1 MSHTK
6 HNITEA
12 YCLHFTASLTME
24 SQIVNFLVLFAVL
37 VAVKGFVIINSG
49 YADNP
54 VHDEADLYFKDW
66 QNLGNEFERAEWLKN
81 PDMSLYDVRSNE
93 TGAFNGSA
101 FGNWN
106 RFGYS
111 LWKVVGNNASVSAYT
126 IEKFN
131 VTSDNITLIVPTYY
145 NVQLTGGKKMAQW
158 TKKINSKVLLMNAT
172 LITLSSTDGSGMGQ
186 LEFKS
191 SESGKF
197 SENETLHT
205 TQKDSGGSITWHV
218 QRNGVINSYDKY
230 TNFIIFE
237 EGESENGH
245 STEKAVPS
253 YKALSA
259 LDGLLEEIL
268 QWSELPSNWSAKVTG
283 YIMGTEKVKRLKTSS
298 EAHYDLPSQS
308 FALSRNSS
316 GYIWNNVHSL
326 SMEMPENF
334 NKILADFLEFLF

>member
-1 MSHTK
+1 MSPRKQTT
-6 HNITEA
+6 IETPV
-12 YCLHFTASLTME
+12 YSTAAPLTME
-24 SQIVNFLVLFAVL
+24 SQIVNYLVLFASL

-54 VHDEADLYFKDW
+54 VHDEASLYLKDW
-66 QNLGNEFERAEWLKN
+66 QNLGNELDIAEWLQN
-81 PDMSLYDVRSNE
+81 NDMSHYDVRSNE
-93 TGAFNGSA
+93 TGDFNGSA

-111 LWKVVGNNASVSAYT
+111 LWEVDGNNASVSAYT

-145 NVQLTGGKKMAQW
+145 NVQLTGDKKMAQW

-172 LITLSSTDGSGMGQ
+172 LITLSSTDGTGMGR

-191 SESGKF
+191 SESGMM

-205 TQKDSGGSITWHV
+205 TQKDSGGSTTWHV

-230 TNFIIFE
+230 TNFILFE
-237 EGESENGH
+237 KGGSGNKD
-245 STEKAVPS
+245 STEEATPS
-253 YKALSA
+253 YKTSSV
-259 LDGLLEEIL
+259 LDGLLEEIF
-268 QWSELPSNWSAKVTG
+268 QWSELPSNWSTKTTG
-283 YIMGTEKVKRLKTSS
+283 YIMGKDNVKRLNTSS
-298 EAHYDLPSQS
+298 EAHYDFPSQR

-326 SMEMPENF
+326 STEMPENF
-334 NKILADFLEFLF
+334 NKILADILEFLF